1 MLMSEIKTSQILA
14 LAYDRIDLKQ
24 DYFLCLAL
32 TRVVKGFSS
41 NTARQKAYQL
51 RTRIARAL
59 GGDDGKIV
67 EDWLL
72 EHGHAKGRQM
82 TIANMRN
89 YRLAWI
95 KELIQEYQSKGD

>member
-1 MLMSEIKTSQILA
+1 MLMSETKTSQILA

-24 DYFLCLAL
+24 DYFVCLAL
-32 TRVVKGFSS
+32 TKAAEGFSS
-41 NTARQKAYQL
+41 NTAWQKAYQL
-51 RTRIARAL
+51 KTRIAQAL
-59 GGDDGKIV
+59 GGEGKTV

-72 EHGHAKGRQM
+72 EQRHAKGRQM